1 MRIFIFIFLSLVGP
15 NAFGQTDEEKRKI
28 IESVAKSFDGK
39 KIFYRWQSK
48 KAGDNLL
55 AAGEFTDELYDY
67 FMGMDLNAD
76 HFAAGQGLYV
86 SDNPY
91 DSAIFIRG
99 NDKGSLIQVEV
110 DEKLKYISLSDPE
123 TLAVFDKFQID
134 RGDITRLKSRIAVKY
149 HDTWWV
155 IKGQEGVR
163 FTPFTV
169 KHLKAHEILKAYA
182 MLAQESPKGEKI
194 FKDSLDMEFS
204 KKPFDQARFEKLQ
217 EEVLDI
223 LRLDKD
229 LHAHLTRDSWIF
241 KILSQIDSQDIDPH
255 QLARAIVVTGFEDIL
270 KSDLSD
276 GQVKR
281 IADFSIGRIR
291 KKRLY
296 DKQAFDKR
304 FKNIQTVDG
313 FLTKMKMDRVDWS
326 IPEKLSTL
334 MRDNLMDSF
343 LRLNPSLTQIEEAGR
358 IIGDPDKFK
367 IRLVEREL
375 KKAKRAEDFLAFL
388 ESYLKAQSPKKS
400 LAFFGKGMVDLF
412 LDLDPS
418 EQQMK
423 HLEKAT
429 GTFVDVQRRS
439 FERKLARAK
448 SVDEFL
454 STLKSNIGSSV
465 EYISAHNVKQ
475 IMTMNPSDKQY
486 EKLVKIVL
494 KGHNGHIVSGIRLL
508 ERVERLD
515 RFLLILSSMSSWQKK
530 LIASDDVF
538 TRDKGLVR
546 AKANAFAEAPLS
558 PRQKLA
564 LQRELRRFGI
574 DIKLK
579 GMPKIKSLGGMIRCL
594 KKNLRALP

>member
-1 MRIFIFIFLSLVGP
+1 MQIHVS
-15 NAFGQTDEEKRKI
+15 
-28 IESVAKSFDGK
+28 
-39 KIFYRWQSK
+39 
-48 KAGDNLL
+48 
-55 AAGEFTDELYDY
+55 
-67 FMGMDLNAD
+67 
-76 HFAAGQGLYV
+76 QG
-86 SDNPY
+86 
-91 DSAIFIRG
+91 R
-99 NDKGSLIQVEV
+99 
-110 DEKLKYISLSDPE
+110 
-123 TLAVFDKFQID
+123 
-134 RGDITRLKSRIAVKY
+134 
-149 HDTWWV
+149 
-155 IKGQEGVR
+155 R
-163 FTPFTV
+163 FT
-169 KHLKAHEILKAYA
+169 
-182 MLAQESPKGEKI
+182 
-194 FKDSLDMEFS
+194 
-204 KKPFDQARFEKLQ
+204 
-217 EEVLDI
+217 
-223 LRLDKD
+223 
-229 LHAHLTRDSWIF
+229 
-241 KILSQIDSQDIDPH
+241 
-255 QLARAIVVTGFEDIL
+255 
-270 KSDLSD
+270 
-276 GQVKR
+276 
-281 IADFSIGRIR
+281 
-291 KKRLY
+291 
-296 DKQAFDKR
+296 
-304 FKNIQTVDG
+304 
-313 FLTKMKMDRVDWS
+313 
-326 IPEKLSTL
+326 
-334 MRDNLMDSF
+334 
-343 LRLNPSLTQIEEAGR
+343 
-358 IIGDPDKFK
+358 
-367 IRLVEREL
+367 
-375 KKAKRAEDFLAFL
+375 
-388 ESYLKAQSPKKS
+388 
-400 LAFFGKGMVDLF
+400 AFFGKGMVDLF